1 MGNRSLL
8 LAAALAALPAAAIT
22 EPGGIAASLR
32 VPASEAPAFVLSGN
46 GVYIYQCRQ
55 AISDPNTY
63 VWAFVVPDATL
74 YDGSRSV
81 ARHAT
86 FGLYESLS
94 DRTSVSGVVR
104 SSQPAGGQP
113 AVGAHPRPAHR
124 RERIVRQREQHPARQ
139 HDGRGGAFEWLRSG
153 QRRRGGPGRLP
164 GRLLFLQARWNVL
177 IRR

>member
-32 VPASEAPAFVLSGN
+32 APASEAPAFVLNGN

-55 AISDPNTY
+55 AISDPNAY

-86 FGLYESLS
+86 IGLYESLS

-104 SSQPAGGQP
+104 SSQPAGG
-113 AVGAHPRPAHR
+113 AN
-124 RERIVRQREQHPARQ
+124 
-139 HDGRGGAFEWLRSG
+139 
-153 QRRRGGPGRLP
+153 LP
-164 GRLLFLQARWNVL
+164 WVL
-177 IRR
+177 IRAQPIGESGLFANVSSIQRVNTTGGAAPSSGCGPDNVGEEARVAYQADYYFYKRAGTS

>member
-32 VPASEAPAFVLSGN
+32 APASEAPAFVLNGN

-55 AISDPNTY
+55 AIADPNAD

-86 FGLYESLS
+86 IGLYESLS

-104 SSQPAGGQP
+104 SSQPAGG
-113 AVGAHPRPAHR
+113 AN
-124 RERIVRQREQHPARQ
+124 
-139 HDGRGGAFEWLRSG
+139 
-153 QRRRGGPGRLP
+153 LP
-164 GRLLFLQARWNVL
+164 WVL
-177 IRR
+177 IRAQPIGESGLFANVSSIQRVNTTGGAAPSSGCGPDNVGEEARVAYQADYYFYKRAGTS

>member
-32 VPASEAPAFVLSGN
+32 APASEAPAFVLNGN

-63 VWAFVVPDATL
+63 AWAFVVPDATL

-86 FGLYESLS
+86 IGLYESLS

-104 SSQPAGGQP
+104 SSQPAGG
-113 AVGAHPRPAHR
+113 AN
-124 RERIVRQREQHPARQ
+124 
-139 HDGRGGAFEWLRSG
+139 
-153 QRRRGGPGRLP
+153 LP
-164 GRLLFLQARWNVL
+164 WVL
-177 IRR
+177 IRAQPIGESGLFANVSSIQRVNTTGGAAPSSGCGPDNVGEEARVAYQADYYFYKRAGTS

>member
-22 EPGGIAASLR
+22 EPGGISASLR
-32 VPASEAPAFVLSGN
+32 APASEAPAFVLNGN

-63 VWAFVVPDATL
+63 AWAFVVPDATL

-86 FGLYESLS
+86 IGLYESLS

-104 SSQPAGGQP
+104 SSQPAGG
-113 AVGAHPRPAHR
+113 AN
-124 RERIVRQREQHPARQ
+124 
-139 HDGRGGAFEWLRSG
+139 
-153 QRRRGGPGRLP
+153 LP
-164 GRLLFLQARWNVL
+164 WVL
-177 IRR
+177 IRAQPIGESGLFANVSSIQRVNTTGGAAPSSGCGPDNVGEEARVAYQADYYFYKRAGTS

>member
-32 VPASEAPAFVLSGN
+32 VPASEAPAFVLNGN

-74 YDGSRSV
+74 YDGSHSV

-86 FGLYESLS
+86 IGLFESLS
-94 DRTSVSGVVR
+94 DRSSVSGVVR
-104 SSQPAGGQP
+104 SSQPAGG
-113 AVGAHPRPAHR
+113 AN
-124 RERIVRQREQHPARQ
+124 
-139 HDGRGGAFEWLRSG
+139 
-153 QRRRGGPGRLP
+153 LP
-164 GRLLFLQARWNVL
+164 WVL
-177 IRR
+177 IRAQPIGESGLFANVSSIQRVNTAGGAAPSSGCGPDSVG

>member
-1 MGNRSLL
+1 MGNRLLL

-32 VPASEAPAFVLSGN
+32 VPASEAPAFVLNGN

-86 FGLYESLS
+86 IGLYESLS

-104 SSQPAGGQP
+104 SSQPAGG
-113 AVGAHPRPAHR
+113 
-124 RERIVRQREQHPARQ
+124 
-139 HDGRGGAFEWLRSG
+139 SN
-153 QRRRGGPGRLP
+153 LP
-164 GRLLFLQARWNVL
+164 WVL
-177 IRR
+177 IRAQPIGESGLFANVSSIQRVNTTGGAAPSSGCGPDNVGEEARVAYQADYYFYKRAGTS

>member
-32 VPASEAPAFVLSGN
+32 VPASEAPAFVLNGN

-63 VWAFVVPDATL
+63 AWAFVVPDATL

-86 FGLYESLS
+86 IGMYESLS

-104 SSQPAGGQP
+104 SSQPAGG
-113 AVGAHPRPAHR
+113 AN
-124 RERIVRQREQHPARQ
+124 
-139 HDGRGGAFEWLRSG
+139 
-153 QRRRGGPGRLP
+153 LP
-164 GRLLFLQARWNVL
+164 WVL
-177 IRR
+177 IRAQPIGESGLFANVSSIQRVNTTGGAAPSSGCGPDNVGEEARVAYQADYYFYKRAGTS

>member
-32 VPASEAPAFVLSGN
+32 VPASEAPAFVLNGN

-55 AISDPNTY
+55 AISDPNAY

-86 FGLYESLS
+86 IGLYESLS

-104 SSQPAGGQP
+104 SSQPAGG
-113 AVGAHPRPAHR
+113 AN
-124 RERIVRQREQHPARQ
+124 
-139 HDGRGGAFEWLRSG
+139 
-153 QRRRGGPGRLP
+153 LP
-164 GRLLFLQARWNVL
+164 WVL
-177 IRR
+177 IRAQPIGESGLFANVSSIQRVNTTGGAAPSSGCGPDNVGEEARVAYQADYYFYKRAGTS

>member
-1 MGNRSLL
+1 MGNRTLL
-8 LAAALAALPAAAIT
+8 LAAALAALPAAIA

-32 VPASEAPAFVLSGN
+32 VPANEAPAFVLNGN

-55 AISDPNTY
+55 AISDPDTY

-86 FGLYESLS
+86 IGLFESLS

-104 SSQPAGGQP
+104 SSQPAGG
-113 AVGAHPRPAHR
+113 AN
-124 RERIVRQREQHPARQ
+124 
-139 HDGRGGAFEWLRSG
+139 
-153 QRRRGGPGRLP
+153 LP
-164 GRLLFLQARWNVL
+164 WVL
-177 IRR
+177 IRAQPIGESGLFANVSSIQRVNTTGGAAPSGGCGADNVGEEARVAYQADYYFYKRAGTS

>member
-1 MGNRSLL
+1 MGNRLLL

-32 VPASEAPAFVLSGN
+32 VPASEAPAFVLNGN

-55 AISDPNTY
+55 ALSDPNTY

-86 FGLYESLS
+86 IGLYESLS

-104 SSQPAGGQP
+104 SSQPAGG
-113 AVGAHPRPAHR
+113 AN
-124 RERIVRQREQHPARQ
+124 
-139 HDGRGGAFEWLRSG
+139 
-153 QRRRGGPGRLP
+153 LP
-164 GRLLFLQARWNVL
+164 WVL
-177 IRR
+177 IRAQPIGESGLFANVSSIQRVNTTGGAAPSSGCGPDNVGEEARVAYQADYYFYKRAGTS

>member
-8 LAAALAALPAAAIT
+8 LAALLAALPAAAIT

-32 VPASEAPAFVLSGN
+32 VPASEAAAFVLNGN

-86 FGLYESLS
+86 IGLYESLS

-104 SSQPAGGQP
+104 SSQPAGG
-113 AVGAHPRPAHR
+113 
-124 RERIVRQREQHPARQ
+124 
-139 HDGRGGAFEWLRSG
+139 SN
-153 QRRRGGPGRLP
+153 LP
-164 GRLLFLQARWNVL
+164 WVL
-177 IRR
+177 IRAQPIGESGLFANVSSIQRVNTTGGAAPSSGCGPDNVGEEARVAYQADYYFYKRAGTS

>member
-32 VPASEAPAFVLSGN
+32 VPASEAPAFVLNGN

-86 FGLYESLS
+86 IGLYESLS

-104 SSQPAGGQP
+104 SSQPAGG
-113 AVGAHPRPAHR
+113 AN
-124 RERIVRQREQHPARQ
+124 
-139 HDGRGGAFEWLRSG
+139 
-153 QRRRGGPGRLP
+153 LP
-164 GRLLFLQARWNVL
+164 WVL
-177 IRR
+177 IRAQPIGESGLFANVSSIQRVNTTGGAAPSSGCGPDNVGEEARVAYQADYYFYKRAGTS

>member
-1 MGNRSLL
+1 MGNRLLL

-32 VPASEAPAFVLSGN
+32 VPASEAPAFVLNGN

-86 FGLYESLS
+86 IGLYESLS

-104 SSQPAGGQP
+104 SSQPAGG
-113 AVGAHPRPAHR
+113 AN
-124 RERIVRQREQHPARQ
+124 
-139 HDGRGGAFEWLRSG
+139 
-153 QRRRGGPGRLP
+153 LP
-164 GRLLFLQARWNVL
+164 WVL
-177 IRR
+177 IRAQPIGESGLFANVSSIQRVNTTGGAAPSSGCGPDNVGEESRVAYQADYYFYKRAGTS

>member
-1 MGNRSLL
+1 MGNRLLL

-32 VPASEAPAFVLSGN
+32 VPASEAPAFVLNGN

-74 YDGSRSV
+74 YDGPRSV

-86 FGLYESLS
+86 IGLYESLS

-104 SSQPAGGQP
+104 SSQPAGG
-113 AVGAHPRPAHR
+113 AN
-124 RERIVRQREQHPARQ
+124 
-139 HDGRGGAFEWLRSG
+139 
-153 QRRRGGPGRLP
+153 LP
-164 GRLLFLQARWNVL
+164 WVL
-177 IRR
+177 IRAQPIGESGLFANVSSIQRVNTTGGAAPSSGCGPDNVGEEARVAYQADYYFYKRAGTS

>member
-32 VPASEAPAFVLSGN
+32 APASEAPAFVLNGN

-55 AISDPNTY
+55 AISDPNAY

-86 FGLYESLS
+86 IGLYESLS

-104 SSQPAGGQP
+104 SSQPAGG
-113 AVGAHPRPAHR
+113 AN
-124 RERIVRQREQHPARQ
+124 
-139 HDGRGGAFEWLRSG
+139 
-153 QRRRGGPGRLP
+153 LP
-164 GRLLFLQARWNVL
+164 WVL
-177 IRR
+177 IRAQPIGESGLFANVSSIQRVNTTGGAAPSSGCGADNVGEEARVAYQADYYFYKRAGTS

>member
-32 VPASEAPAFVLSGN
+32 APASEAPAFVLNGN

-55 AISDPNTY
+55 AISDPNAY

-86 FGLYESLS
+86 IGLYESLS

-104 SSQPAGGQP
+104 SSQPAGG
-113 AVGAHPRPAHR
+113 AN
-124 RERIVRQREQHPARQ
+124 
-139 HDGRGGAFEWLRSG
+139 
-153 QRRRGGPGRLP
+153 LP
-164 GRLLFLQARWNVL
+164 WVL
-177 IRR
+177 IRAQPIGESGLFANVSSIQRVNTTGGGAPSSGCGPDNVGEEARVAYQADYYFYKHAGTS